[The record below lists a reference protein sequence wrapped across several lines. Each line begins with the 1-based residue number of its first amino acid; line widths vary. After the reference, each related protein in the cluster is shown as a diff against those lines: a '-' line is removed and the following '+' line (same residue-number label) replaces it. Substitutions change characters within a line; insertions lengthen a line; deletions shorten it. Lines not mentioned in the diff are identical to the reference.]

1 MTKEINFFSKSHEY
15 GFLSNFWPCLIC
27 SYQFVGRRGFNNNIT
42 GGIRKGVFKHEQW
55 YLSSEHFYQ
64 SMKILTPYWN
74 MKNLQC
80 PTIMTMEF
88 SKALSIHRWIANA
101 PDPYYAFKAG
111 RSLRKKDGFIQADFD
126 KIKVDVMR
134 HGLSMKFENPELR
147 QKLLDTDDAILHED
161 SPTDM
166 FWGKKGKDM
175 LGKLLME
182 LREQIKEEDQC

>member
-1 MTKEINFFSKSHEY
+1 MNEINFFSRSQEY
-15 GFLSNFWPCLIC
+15 AFLSNFWSC
-27 SYQFVGRRGFNNNIT
+27 QFVGRGGFSNVT
-42 GGIRKGVFKHEQW
+42 GGIRNGISEQW

-74 MKNLQC
+74 IENLQG
-80 PTIMTMEF
+80 PTIMSTEF

-134 HGLSMKFENPELR
+134 HALKRKFEDWGLR
-147 QKLLDTDDAILHED
+147 QKLLDTGDAILHED

-182 LREQIKEEDQC
+182 LREQIYKEEMELRTNL